1 MGTCTRLRRGTVA
14 MKGALL
20 GAAIAWIAIGVLLGA
35 VWAFETYPETA
46 LLVLFGLWV
55 TAVGAALGWA
65 LSL

>member
-1 MGTCTRLRRGTVA
+1 

-46 LLVLFGLWV
+46 LLVLFGLWI
-55 TAVGAALGWA
+55 TAVGAALGWV
-65 LSL
+65 LSQ